1 MDNTE
6 VKITFQNKVKGF
18 SGKTGLVAYEEKLK
32 SVKNLIESMPQ
43 NINFGGNVDKKLDS
57 TNKVLTQI
65 NKNISS
71 LGKTA
76 TSSFKKMSKS
86 VDRINN
92 DFKKMKKGNKEVGE
106 GITNAFGVMA
116 LKQFGVELER
126 LVTNSTKFIKKS
138 AEYTE
143 NLNLLAVAF
152 REEGKEIEDTT
163 NEAMKFV
170 NTMSEMY
177 GLEESKLIRTT
188 GLFKQMANSLGITNE
203 AGTKLSQT
211 LTRLSVDAASLF
223 NAEEI
228 EDAAK
233 VFQSALASQTKPI
246 RSFTGADITQQTL
259 QVTLDTYGIDEAIT
273 DLSYAEKRLVIVASL
288 VDQLDEAIGDFG
300 RTIESPANQMKIF
313 TEQAQ
318 RLARAIGN
326 VLMPVFAKILPY
338 INAFMMVLV
347 ELTSYVA
354 NFVAKLFGYDF
365 ENFNPFAS
373 MDESI
378 VDMEE
383 DMNSAGEAAKKL
395 KSGLRGFDKLNVISS
410 GNDKKDNGSA
420 GSGVGGAYYDLLDK
434 AVEKYNSKLQNTEML
449 ATKIRDSIMEWLG
462 FTKVVD
468 EETGKVSFKFEKITS
483 GLTTVASILSV
494 GVLNTITKV
503 YKLLSKIGLLP
514 KIELFAGGISAGTI
528 TTIAAIAAAIGIVG
542 YALYDLYQKDKEF
555 AKSFNENWAS
565 LQEAAQPVIDKLSEL
580 FTTLRSHFDKTIIP
594 MFQEAFKI
602 IQVIASTLLDIL
614 FPVFE
619 KFILPIIGLVIDIIE
634 DCFEVIDELWS
645 QYGKPISDMIKQAI
659 EDIGIVF
666 NKLWTQF
673 LEPIVTKTINI
684 MSDLWKNTLKPMFK
698 KIGEVIGELIELILV
713 LWDNVLQPVVNWLI
727 DVLAPVFE
735 TVFSFVADVFQT
747 TYKFIGG
754 IINGILDIL
763 KGVIKFLTGIFKGD
777 FKKAW
782 EGIVDILKGVLNIG
796 ISIVE
801 GMMNAIISLINL
813 GIKGIWNG
821 IKGLVNSVLSTV
833 ESIAD
838 ILGYDIDIT
847 LKGKAPQI
855 PKVNIPRLKAGID
868 FVPSDYFPAF
878 LDYGERVLTKEENQD
893 YNRGII
899 RGENAVSSSPVN
911 ATFVIQVGNKEIA
924 KTVLNDLQSMA
935 KSNGKPI
942 TIG

>member
-57 TNKVLTQI
+57 TNKILTQI
-65 NKNISS
+65 NKNIFS
-71 LGKTA
+71 LGKNA

-92 DFKKMKKGNKEVGE
+92 DFKKMKKSNKEVGE

-449 ATKIRDSIMEWLG
+449 ATKIRDSIMGWLG

-580 FTTLRSHFDKTIIP
+580 FSTLRSHFDQTIIP

-602 IQVIASTLLDIL
+602 IQVIAKTLLDIL

-619 KFILPIIGLVIDIIE
+619 KFILPIIGLVIDIIK

-659 EDIGIVF
+659 EDIGTVF

-747 TYKFIGG
+747 AYKFIGG

-763 KGVIKFLTGIFKGD
+763 KGIIKFLTGIFKGD

-855 PKVNIPRLKAGID
+855 DKVNIPRLKAGID